1 MKKPATIVS
10 QPDKTETTPATPVNN
25 RPGNQK
31 MYRDHSHCDH
41 SHGRVNKFAI
51 GSNRGP
57 CFF

>member
-1 MKKPATIVS
+1 MKKQTTIVS
-10 QPDKTETTPATPVNN
+10 QPDKTETIPAAPVNCQ
-25 RPGNQK
+25 PSNQK
-31 MYRDHSHCDH
+31 TYRNHSHCDH